1 VANLVKSLKRGI
13 LEKRNPKSDNTQ
25 GFQSARRMITS
36 YRIVTMTTHFG
47 NVDHLGTPHNIAEAS
62 IVLSTEDAT
71 VEMTYSSDDSL
82 EKNDILPLCRWRID
96 NF

>member
-1 VANLVKSLKRGI
+1 
-13 LEKRNPKSDNTQ
+13 
-25 GFQSARRMITS
+25 
-36 YRIVTMTTHFG
+36 MTTHFG

-82 EKNDILPLCRWRID
+82 EKKRYSSLMSMED
-96 NF
+96 